1 MLVHIHG
8 ARLALKMV
16 LVHQF
21 VDGIGMRVSACSC
34 SLLSPF
40 SLRVTLIELA
50 ELDACWLAQEVA

>member
-1 MLVHIHG
+1 
-8 ARLALKMV
+8 MV

-21 VDGIGMRVSACSC
+21 VDGIGMRVSAYSC

-40 SLRVTLIELA
+40 FLRVTLVELT